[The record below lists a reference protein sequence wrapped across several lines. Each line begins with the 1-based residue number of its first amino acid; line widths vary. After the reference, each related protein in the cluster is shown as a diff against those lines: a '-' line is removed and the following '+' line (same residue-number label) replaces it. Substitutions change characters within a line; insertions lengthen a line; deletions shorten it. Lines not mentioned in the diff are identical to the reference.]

1 MSRSKQIRVGEVSK
15 IDEVKLKKIIMKIKN
30 VAVAGTGV
38 LGSQIAF
45 QTAFKGFEV
54 SAYDINDEAL
64 KKAMERFKVL
74 KERYQEDRYGTKE
87 EVDAAYDRISL
98 HTDLS
103 KAVANADLVIEAVP
117 EVLEIKQDFYKKL
130 AKVAKEETIFASNS
144 STMTPSQIVDFTGR
158 PGKYLHLHF
167 ANEIWKLNI
176 AEIMKHDGTS
186 EEVFE
191 EVIEFATAIGMVPIP
206 LHKEQPGYVLNT
218 LLVPHIKAAI
228 QLAVDGVADP
238 KIVDKTWMIST
249 GAPFGPFAFLDI
261 IGPNTP
267 YNLYKAYGEGG
278 DELSARVAG
287 WIKSEYLD
295 KGKMGKAN
303 GKGVYTYP
311 DPEFEDSNFLKG
323 ETETEHQY
331 SDAL

>member
-1 MSRSKQIRVGEVSK
+1 MR
-15 IDEVKLKKIIMKIKN
+15 IKN
-30 VAVAGTGV
+30 VTVAGTGV

-54 SAYDINDEAL
+54 SAYDINDKAL
-64 KKAMERFKVL
+64 EMGRKRYKVL
-74 KERYQEDRYGTKE
+74 MERYQEDGYGTKE
-87 EVDAAYDRISL
+87 EVEAAFDRISL

-103 KAVANADLVIEAVP
+103 EAVANADLVIEAVP

-130 AKVAKEETIFASNS
+130 SKVAKKETIFASNS
-144 STMTPSQIVDFTGR
+144 STMTPSQIVDFTDR
-158 PGKYLHLHF
+158 PDKYLHLHF

-191 EVIEFATAIGMVPIP
+191 KVIEFATAIGMVPIP

-218 LLVPHIKAAI
+218 LLVPHIKASI
-228 QLAVDGVADP
+228 QLVVDGVADP

-295 KGKMGKAN
+295 QGKMGKAN

-311 DPEFEDSNFLKG
+311 NPEFEDSSFLKG
-323 ETETEHQY
+323 ETEKERQY
-331 SDAL
+331 SDAV

>member
-1 MSRSKQIRVGEVSK
+1 MEI
-15 IDEVKLKKIIMKIKN
+15 KK
-30 VAVAGTGV
+30 VTVAGTGV

-64 KKAMERFKVL
+64 EKAKERFNVL
-74 KERYQEDRYGTKE
+74 KKRYQEDKYGTKE
-87 EVDAAYDRISL
+87 EVDAAYNRISF

-103 KAVANADLVIEAVP
+103 KAVTNADLVIEAIP
-117 EVLEIKQDFYKKL
+117 EVLEIKQSFYKEL
-130 AKVAKEETIFASNS
+130 SEVAREETIFASNS
-144 STMTPSQIVDFTGR
+144 STMVPSQIVEFTGR
-158 PGKYLHLHF
+158 PEKYLHLHF

-176 AEIMKHDGTS
+176 AEIMKHEDTS
-186 EEVFE
+186 AEVFE
-191 EVIEFATAIGMVPIP
+191 EVIEFAKAIGMVPIP
-206 LHKEQPGYVLNT
+206 LHKEQAGYVLNT
-218 LLVPHIKAAI
+218 LLVPHIKASI
-228 QLAVDGVADP
+228 QLVVDGVADP

-267 YNLYKAYGEGG
+267 HNLFKAWGDEG

-311 DPEFEDSNFLKG
+311 NPEFQDEKFLKA
-323 ETETEHQY
+323 ETKEHQY
-331 SDAL
+331 SDAV

>member
-1 MSRSKQIRVGEVSK
+1 MR
-15 IDEVKLKKIIMKIKN
+15 IKN
-30 VAVAGTGV
+30 VTVAGTGV

-54 SAYDINDEAL
+54 SAYDINEEAL
-64 KKAMERFKVL
+64 EKAKERFRVL
-74 KERYQEDRYGTKE
+74 QERYQEDNYGTKE
-87 EVDAAYDRISL
+87 EVATAYDRISF
-98 HTDLS
+98 HTDLA
-103 KAVANADLVIEAVP
+103 KATKNADLVIEAVP
-117 EVLEIKQDFYKKL
+117 ELLEIKQDFYKKL
-130 AKVAKEETIFASNS
+130 SKVARKETIFASNS
-144 STMTPSQIVDFTGR
+144 STMTPSQIVKFTGR
-158 PGKYLHLHF
+158 PEKYLHLHF

-186 EEVFE
+186 EEVFD

-206 LHKEQPGYVLNT
+206 LPKEQPGYVLNT
-218 LLVPHIKAAI
+218 LLVPHIKASI
-228 QLAVDGVADP
+228 QLVVDGVADP

-249 GAPFGPFAFLDI
+249 GAPLGPFAFLDI

-267 YNLYKAYGEGG
+267 HNLFKAYGEGG

-311 DPEFEDSNFLKG
+311 NPEFEDSNFLKG
-323 ETETEHQY
+323 ETEKEHQY
-331 SDAL
+331 SEAL

>member
-1 MSRSKQIRVGEVSK
+1 
-15 IDEVKLKKIIMKIKN
+15 MKIKN

-45 QTAFKGFEV
+45 QTAFKGFKV

-64 KKAMERFKVL
+64 EKGKERFKVL
-74 KERYQEDRYGTKE
+74 KERYQEDNYGTKE
-87 EVDAAYDRISL
+87 EVDAAYKRISF

-103 KAVANADLVIEAVP
+103 KAVEKADLVIEAVP
-117 EVLEIKQDFYKKL
+117 EVLKVKQDFYKKL
-130 AKVAKEETIFASNS
+130 SSVAREETIFASNS
-144 STMTPSQIVDFTGR
+144 STMTPGQIVDFTDR
-158 PGKYLHLHF
+158 PEKYLHLHF

-191 EVIEFATAIGMVPIP
+191 DVIEFATAIGMVPIP

-218 LLVPHIKAAI
+218 LLVPHIKASI
-228 QLAVDGVADP
+228 QLVVDGVADP

-249 GAPFGPFAFLDI
+249 GAPLGPFAFLDI

-311 DPEFEDSNFLKG
+311 NPEFEDPRFLKG
-323 ETETEHQY
+323 ETQREHQY
-331 SDAL
+331 SDAV